1 MSKKQ
6 TILIFLRHYLPG
18 FQSGGPVRSVS
29 NMVEELSD
37 VYDFRIITSDR
48 DYLAHTPY
56 PNSDKG
62 WQVVGGAQVLY
73 LSPAEQTW
81 VNITRLAREVQADLI
96 YINSLFDPKF
106 SLPVLMAKYF
116 HSKDLPPVICAPR
129 GETSAGALSLKPLK
143 KSLFLCL
150 LRAARLPQHIFFHAT
165 AETEKA
171 EIQACLGSVVK
182 PYIAGNIA
190 SQERRPPR
198 SSGWLK
204 RAAKGPLKIIFLSR
218 IHPKKNLNF
227 LLDCLQ
233 SVSQPVELSL
243 YGPIDDE
250 IFWAACQS
258 QIKSLPGHISVTY
271 HGAIDHQH
279 VADTM
284 QQHHLFFFPTR
295 GENFGHVIHEAV
307 HAGCVLLLSDQTPWQ
322 DLSEQQVGWALP
334 LSNKQGFCDALADV
348 AGWDEARWQAHEKAV
363 RSYASKT
370 NIAGQNRQNHLR
382 MFDVVAKLSDS

>member
-1 MSKKQ
+1 MSRKQ
-6 TILIFLRHYLPG
+6 TILIFLRYYLPG

-29 NMVEELSD
+29 NIVEQLSGT
-37 VYDFRIITSDR
+37 YNFRIITSDR
-48 DYLAHTPY
+48 DFLAHSPY
-56 PNSDKG
+56 PGLQGS
-62 WQVVGGAQVLY
+62 WQTVGPAEVLY
-73 LSPAEQTW
+73 LSPDEQTW
-81 VNITRLAREVQADLI
+81 KNMMRLTRDVQADLI

-106 SLPVLMAKYF
+106 SVPILAAKYF

-143 KSLFLCL
+143 KSLFLSL
-150 LRAARLPQHIFFHAT
+150 LRAARLPRHIFFHAT

-171 EIQACLGSVVK
+171 EIQACFGSLVE

-204 RAAKGPLKIIFLSR
+204 GAAKGPLKIIFLSR

-227 LLDCLQ
+227 LLECLQ
-233 SVSQPVELSL
+233 SISQPAELSL

-307 HAGCVLLLSDQTPWQ
+307 QAGCVLLLSDQTPWQ

-334 LSNKQGFCDALADV
+334 LSNKQGFCDMLADV

-363 RSYASKT
+363 RSYASKI

-382 MFDVVAKLSDS
+382 MFDVVAKRSDS